1 MQAHR
6 TDLTN
11 PHVATRYDV
20 KSGACRT
27 GRNEIKELSINAT
40 YGREFNTAK
49 MHGQG
54 VAVYKDSGKQY
65 INHRAFSL
73 YIDGI
78 LYDFRNRD
86 HRQAMLKYAL
96 NNGREYSV
104 VVRGLS
110 TQLTL
115 SELRSLLGG
124 LSVNKRYSTFSIKAF
139 DIIDAKINRIYTD

>member
-11 PHVATRYDV
+11 PHIATRYDV
-20 KSGACRT
+20 KSGACRR
-27 GRNEIKELSINAT
+27 GRNDLKELSINAT
-40 YGREFNTAK
+40 YGVEFNSAK
-49 MHGQG
+49 MQGQG
-54 VAVYKDSGKQY
+54 ASVYKDSGKQY

-73 YIDGI
+73 YIDGR

-96 NNGREYSV
+96 NNGKNYSV
-104 VVRGLS
+104 LVRGLS

-115 SELRSLLGG
+115 GQLRSLFGS
-124 LSVNKRYSTFSIKAF
+124 LSVNEKYSTFAIKAF
-139 DIIDAKINRIYTD
+139 DIIDAKIDRIYTE